1 VTPARIAES
10 ERITFL
16 AAVQRSS
23 LALDAIGCAIA
34 LSLTARG
41 ADVVINGRGGQSVS
55 TQVGGRGP
63 REERC
68 APTRPVTTIE
78 VFVAG

>member
-41 ADVVINGRGGQSVS
+41 ADVVINGRGGQSVLHKLADEVRAKS
-55 TQVGGRGP
+55 VAPPRGR
-63 REERC
+63 
-68 APTRPVTTIE
+68 
-78 VFVAG
+78 